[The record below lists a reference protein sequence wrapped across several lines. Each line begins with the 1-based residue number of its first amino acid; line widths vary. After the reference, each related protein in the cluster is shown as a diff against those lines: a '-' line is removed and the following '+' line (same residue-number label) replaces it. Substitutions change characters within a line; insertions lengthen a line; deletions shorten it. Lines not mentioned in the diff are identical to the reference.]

1 MKRLLIQEKQWW
13 HYVER
18 FRRMATTPWEILPA
32 DAGTLDSSISGAD
45 ALLALTLPSRVLA
58 NAANLKLLLYPGA
71 GVSHESSGELP
82 DGCALVNCFEHET
95 PIAEYVMM
103 AILMH
108 ATGVREKAA
117 AFSEGRWIGSGRI
130 GGEPHAEI
138 EGRTLGLIGY
148 GHIGQAVARRAE
160 AFGMRILAMRS
171 GQPER
176 LPLILAESE
185 FLVIACPLTPQTRSL
200 LGAGELRRMKP
211 GAYLVNVSRAE
222 IVEEAP
228 LYEALRTQQIAGAA
242 LDVWYQYPDAES
254 SLGTGST
261 MPFHELPN
269 VLATP
274 HMSAWTDGLIE
285 RRIARMCESLD
296 QLSRGEPL
304 DRVVLRGTWR
314 AGS

>member
-13 HYVER
+13 RYVDQ
-18 FRRMATTPWEILPA
+18 FRRMAATPWEMLPA
-32 DAGTLDSSISGAD
+32 DARTLDSLISSAD
-45 ALLALTLPSRVLA
+45 ALLALTLPSNALA

-71 GVSHESSGELP
+71 GVSHESPSELP

-148 GHIGQAVARRAE
+148 GHIGRAVAHRAE
-160 AFGMRILAMRS
+160 AFGMRVLSMGSSQPDRLSRILAGS
-171 GQPER
+171 DF
-176 LPLILAESE
+176 I
-185 FLVIACPLTPQTRSL
+185 VIACPLTSRTRSL
-200 LGAGELRRMKP
+200 IGAEEFRQMKP
-211 GAYLVNVSRAE
+211 AACLVNVSRAE

-228 LYEALRTQQIAGAA
+228 LYEALRTRQIAGAV

-254 SLGTGST
+254 QPGRGSS

-314 AGS
+314 AGA